1 MTLSTRSV
9 GNSVM
14 TQNLFSCHG
23 NVAVAQIDVD
33 EVCLLKYLANRVNE
47 CEECVRRL
55 VSVLRIADNVDLT
68 LWV

>member
-23 NVAVAQIDVD
+23 NVAVAQIDEID
-33 EVCLLKYLANRVNE
+33 EIDDDAICL
-47 CEECVRRL
+47 
-55 VSVLRIADNVDLT
+55 
-68 LWV
+68 